1 MYESII
7 ILLFFA
13 FTGWLITGI
22 TTWLLFKP
30 VKPVNLG
37 FIRIRGLIPAS
48 RENISK
54 KAGEW
59 ARLALLNYRG
69 FDEKMADP
77 ALLQK
82 LRPEIE
88 SHVDHFLQ
96 VKIKAVFPLLSQFMG
111 EKTISQF
118 KSSLLAEIDELF
130 PVLMQKFSGDLKN
143 ELKVNDMVKER
154 IEAMED
160 SVLRTMLY
168 DAAGKKIFLR
178 KCCCVM
184 AALLMGLITVSI
196 LWMLK

>member
-1 MYESII
+1 M
-7 ILLFFA
+7 
-13 FTGWLITGI
+13 
-22 TTWLLFKP
+22 
-30 VKPVNLG
+30 NLG
-37 FIRIRGLIPAS
+37 FVRIQGLIPAS
-48 RENISK
+48 KGNLSK
-54 KAGEW
+54 KAGE
-59 ARLALLNYRG
+59 LVQQELMNYSG
-69 FDEKMADP
+69 FEEKMADP
-77 ALLQK
+77 GLLQK

-96 VKIKAVFPLLSQFMG
+96 VKIRTVFPLLSQFMG

-118 KSSLLAEIDELF
+118 KSSLLTEIDELF

-168 DAAGKKIFLR
+168 DAAGKKIFLW

-184 AALLMGLITVSI
+184 AALLMGLITVLI